1 MSTNKQTIIALFDK
15 VFSYK
20 NGTVLKIKINVRGG
34 FSEETD
40 KIPHIIFCTVNDG
53 ALDAVCIFN
62 HIYGIGNFKLKKD
75 DITTFFG
82 QTMLQFYYSTN
93 PYKYYIY
100 RIFGQSIIDKITIER
115 YESTFSNESTFIAES
130 ETYERVIFK
139 DHDITIQNKITIKI
153 NPYDYKNFEVTMNS
167 EKFVGTDLVSLF
179 II

>member
-1 MSTNKQTIIALFDK
+1 MSTNKQIINAFFDK

-34 FSEETD
+34 FSEET
-40 KIPHIIFCTVNDG
+40 PHIIFCTVNDG
-53 ALDAVCIFN
+53 VLDAVCIFN
-62 HIYGIGNFKLKKD
+62 HIYGVGTFKLKKD
-75 DITTFFG
+75 DITFFD
-82 QTMLQFYYSTN
+82 QTILQFYYSTN
-93 PYKYYIY
+93 PYEYYLY
-100 RIFGQSIIDKITIER
+100 RIFGQNIINEITI
-115 YESTFSNESTFIAES
+115 ESTFSTES

-179 II
+179 IL